1 MSMSMTALAAPT
13 PARNPPQLDTL
24 WAHFAATPARYQDIS
39 PSHR

>member
-1 MSMSMTALAAPT
+1 MSITAPT
-13 PARNPPQLDTL
+13 VLRPACLAPQRNTL